1 MKLKNIEIRDVRQM
15 NGLTCMEWTEV
26 STMLSK
32 DGEDDEMEL
41 KCPILF

>member
-15 NGLTCMEWTEV
+15 NGLTCMEWTEL
-26 STMLSK
+26 SAMLSK
-32 DGEDDEMEL
+32 DKDDEMEL

>member
-1 MKLKNIEIRDVRQM
+1 MKLKNIEIRDIHQL
-15 NGLTCMEWTEV
+15 NGLNCIQWTEL

-41 KCPILF
+41 KCPILY